1 MKKILLLLSVIA
13 FFSCSNEEIYNEK
26 ENVSQNL
33 PEEKFNITQSDI
45 EKIVT
50 DYCYSTRT
58 RAKGS
63 SCEIAEIDTI
73 SNNANSGT
81 RATID
86 RPHNLLYVVRMSD
99 GSTVIVGGDKRA
111 EPVYAHFDNLNLKIN
126 EKGEFVGDSIP
137 EIIGNLMENYIVDV
151 KNKATANNQVN
162 SYYSN
167 RQQLNTRAG
176 DSNDEVLPKLAYRF
190 TDAYKYNENHKCYNT
205 FSSQDIRPWTIHALC
220 IAIPDGKEIRS
231 FDKYQLKASWK
242 QAKKLD
248 VTQLKGDMYT
258 DFVEMCNRIPQIKW
272 VENTEISGFIAF
284 EAVKNFF
291 SGADGIP
298 SLSYDTDWFNM
309 LNNLRLETGISY
321 IYGYRD
327 RRHPTFFRHTSY
339 HNFSF
344 FLADGYKKIK
354 GDYYIHVVGPI
365 GNYGIVSGYVL
376 DFNRKNAGRFEHSHW
391 TEWYGVPYK
400 TNTLNIHTTKYLL
413 Q

>member
-1 MKKILLLLSVIA
+1 MNKILLLLSVIA

-81 RATID
+81 RATIN

-151 KNKATANNQVN
+151 KNKTTANNQVN

-190 TDAYKYNENHKCYNT
+190 TGAYKYNENHKNYNT

-231 FDKYQLKASWK
+231 FDKYQQRLHGNK
-242 QAKKLD
+242 QR
-248 VTQLKGDMYT
+248 
-258 DFVEMCNRIPQIKW
+258 N
-272 VENTEISGFIAF
+272 
-284 EAVKNFF
+284 
-291 SGADGIP
+291 
-298 SLSYDTDWFNM
+298 
-309 LNNLRLETGISY
+309 
-321 IYGYRD
+321 
-327 RRHPTFFRHTSY
+327 
-339 HNFSF
+339 
-344 FLADGYKKIK
+344 
-354 GDYYIHVVGPI
+354 
-365 GNYGIVSGYVL
+365 
-376 DFNRKNAGRFEHSHW
+376 
-391 TEWYGVPYK
+391 
-400 TNTLNIHTTKYLL
+400 
-413 Q
+413 

>member
-26 ENVSQNL
+26 ENVSQKL
-33 PEEKFNITQSDI
+33 SEENFNVTQSDI
-45 EKIVT
+45 EKVVV
-50 DYCYSTRT
+50 DYFYSTRT
-58 RAKGS
+58 RAKGI

-73 SNNANSGT
+73 SNDANSAT

-86 RPHNLLYVVRMSD
+86 SPHNLLYIVRMSD
-99 GSTVIVGGDKRA
+99 GSTVVVGGDKRA

-151 KNKATANNQVN
+151 KNKTTNNNQVN

-190 TDAYKYNENHKCYNT
+190 TDAYKYNENHKNYNT

-242 QAKKLD
+242 RAKKLD

-258 DFVEMCNRIPQIKW
+258 DFVEMSNRIPQFKL
-272 VENTEISGFIAF
+272 T
-284 EAVKNFF
+284 
-291 SGADGIP
+291 
-298 SLSYDTDWFNM
+298 
-309 LNNLRLETGISY
+309 
-321 IYGYRD
+321 
-327 RRHPTFFRHTSY
+327 
-339 HNFSF
+339 
-344 FLADGYKKIK
+344 
-354 GDYYIHVVGPI
+354 
-365 GNYGIVSGYVL
+365 
-376 DFNRKNAGRFEHSHW
+376 
-391 TEWYGVPYK
+391 
-400 TNTLNIHTTKYLL
+400 
-413 Q
+413 

>member
-1 MKKILLLLSVIA
+1 
-13 FFSCSNEEIYNEK
+13 
-26 ENVSQNL
+26 
-33 PEEKFNITQSDI
+33 
-45 EKIVT
+45 
-50 DYCYSTRT
+50 
-58 RAKGS
+58 
-63 SCEIAEIDTI
+63 
-73 SNNANSGT
+73 
-81 RATID
+81 
-86 RPHNLLYVVRMSD
+86 MSD
-99 GSTVIVGGDKRA
+99 GSTVVVGGDKRA

-151 KNKATANNQVN
+151 KNKTTNNNQVN

-190 TDAYKYNENHKCYNT
+190 TGAYKYNENHKNYNT

-258 DFVEMCNRIPQIKW
+258 DFVEMSNRIPQFKLMP
-272 VENTEISGFIAF
+272 NSEISGLMAF

-321 IYGYRD
+321 IYIYM
-327 RRHPTFFRHTSY
+327 
-339 HNFSF
+339 
-344 FLADGYKKIK
+344 
-354 GDYYIHVVGPI
+354 
-365 GNYGIVSGYVL
+365 GIVLENILPFL
-376 DFNRKNAGRFEHSHW
+376 D
-391 TEWYGVPYK
+391 
-400 TNTLNIHTTKYLL
+400 TLLTIILVSF
-413 Q
+413 